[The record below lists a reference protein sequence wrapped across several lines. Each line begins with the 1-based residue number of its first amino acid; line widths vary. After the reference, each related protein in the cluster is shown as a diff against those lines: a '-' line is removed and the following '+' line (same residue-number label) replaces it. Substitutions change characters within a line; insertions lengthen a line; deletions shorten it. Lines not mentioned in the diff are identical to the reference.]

1 MKRFGLAAKHGRQ
14 CCVRRSRD
22 NDKMKQVA
30 TKLFRCE
37 KRAAERRNFRPGRK
51 ASLCFFI
58 ARDAAASPRP
68 ATHFAVQIFCD
79 GKFPGSRDNRVTTRG
94 AARSLVRRR
103 RRSRYVGDEASLAVK
118 VVRREIVQF
127 RSSFDA
133 NGGKILL

>member
-79 GKFPGSRDNRVTTRG
+79 GKFPGSRG